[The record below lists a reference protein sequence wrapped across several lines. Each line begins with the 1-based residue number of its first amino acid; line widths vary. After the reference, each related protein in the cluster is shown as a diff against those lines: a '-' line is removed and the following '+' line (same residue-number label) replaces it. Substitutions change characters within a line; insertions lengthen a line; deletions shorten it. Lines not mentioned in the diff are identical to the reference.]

1 MDEAYKNMM
10 RLVEKEISGDAGHTM
25 DHVMRVFRTAMQ
37 IASNY
42 EDADIEVLKAAVLLH
57 DVARIREDN
66 DPTGKTDH
74 AVLGEE
80 IAERILRELSYPG
93 QTIERIKH
101 CIRTHRYRSAEEPDS
116 IEARILYD
124 ADKIDLLGSVG
135 IARSYMI
142 AGEYNER
149 LYSLT
154 PLDEYVKSNSV
165 DGKPDGRIMDIC
177 KHAPNIEFETKMR
190 NIPER
195 LFTKEAKEIADERM
209 RFMEEFFLQLRGE
222 ISYDL

>member
-1 MDEAYKNMM
+1 MDKTFTRMM
-10 RLVEKEISGDAGHTM
+10 GLVEKEFSGDAGHTM
-25 DHVMRVFRTAMQ
+25 DHIMRVFRTAMQ
-37 IASNY
+37 IASNH
-42 EDADIEVLKAAVLLH
+42 EDVDMEVLKAAILLH

-66 DPTGKTDH
+66 DPLGKTDH
-74 AVLGEE
+74 AVLGAE
-80 IAERILRELSYPG
+80 IAERILRELNYPR
-93 QTIERIKH
+93 ERIKRITH
-101 CIRTHRYRSAEEPDS
+101 CIRTHRYRSADKPDS

-124 ADKIDLLGSVG
+124 ADKIDLLGSIG

-154 PLDEYVKSNSV
+154 PLDEYVKSNLV

-177 KHAPNIEFETKMR
+177 KHAPNLEFETKMR

-195 LFTKEAKEIADERM
+195 LFTKEAKEIADERV
-209 RFMEEFFLQLRGE
+209 RFMEEFFLRLRREASG
-222 ISYDL
+222 DL